1 MPEVKFYIL
10 SSESQQER
18 QHFACK
24 LVEKIYRSGQNCFVM
39 TDSEQQ
45 SKQID
50 DLLWCFRTAS
60 FIPHQI
66 LEQDQ
71 ASVENKVLIG
81 HQQAP
86 KKWQTNLL
94 NLSSHFPEQLDHTQ
108 RILEILDNSEE
119 CKAAGRIRYRQYQQ
133 ANFRIESH
141 KL

>member
-10 SSESQQER
+10 RSESQQER
-18 QHFACK
+18 QRFACK

-50 DLLWCFRTAS
+50 DLLWCFRSAS

-66 LEQDQ
+66 LGQEQIC
-71 ASVENKVLIG
+71 VENKVLIG
-81 HQQAP
+81 HQQVP
-86 KKWQTNLL
+86 EKWQTNLL
-94 NLSSHFPEQLDHTQ
+94 NLSSQFPEQLSHTQ

-133 ANFRIESH
+133 ENFSIESH
-141 KL
+141 RI